1 MRPSV
6 AIATTVVVLSAACS
20 GCSSASTPVTPSA
33 SRGTVTSAA
42 PATAKSASIVPPA
55 VNGLAWHPAG
65 RVVAGQAIT
74 YVATTR
80 HGSVALLW
88 MNPALLSFRYIPGS
102 GWPEHSPILP
112 ADRQPSTW
120 APRLAAAFNGAFK
133 LSNNDGGYYY
143 AGRVVSPLRVG
154 LAALIITRAGRLSVV
169 KWGREQ
175 STTVGLSVVR
185 ENLPLLVD
193 NYVARTSP
201 RDTTS
206 TWGWADYNTPLANRS
221 ALGELANGS
230 LVYAYGHSVTAAD
243 MSAALVLV
251 HARTA
256 IMLDMNL
263 SQPGG
268 FVYWKQGGHID
279 GERIL
284 PSIYHIPAVYLHQY
298 RKDFVAALIAP

>member
-1 MRPSV
+1 M
-6 AIATTVVVLSAACS
+6 
-20 GCSSASTPVTPSA
+20 TP
-33 SRGTVTSAA
+33 AA
-42 PATAKSASIVPPA
+42 PAATVKPAPMVPPA
-55 VNGLAWHPAG
+55 VSGLIWHRAG
-65 RVVAGQAIT
+65 RVVGGQPVN

-80 HGSVALLW
+80 QGSVALLW
-88 MNPALLSFRYIPGS
+88 MDPALLSFRFIPGS

-120 APRLAAAFNGAFK
+120 VSRLAAAFNGAFK

-143 AGRVVSPLRVG
+143 AGRVVSPLRAG
-154 LAALIITRAGRLSVV
+154 LAALIITQAGRLSVV

-185 ENLPLLVD
+185 ENLPMLVD
-193 NYVARTSP
+193 NYVAQTSP

-221 ALGELANGS
+221 ALGELADGS
-230 LVYAYGHSVTAAD
+230 LVYTYGHNVTAAD

-251 HARTA
+251 HTRTA

-268 FVYWKQGGHID
+268 FVYWNQGGHIE

-284 PSIYHIPAVYLHQY
+284 PSIYHLPAVYLHQY
-298 RKDFVAALIAP
+298 RKDFIAALVTR